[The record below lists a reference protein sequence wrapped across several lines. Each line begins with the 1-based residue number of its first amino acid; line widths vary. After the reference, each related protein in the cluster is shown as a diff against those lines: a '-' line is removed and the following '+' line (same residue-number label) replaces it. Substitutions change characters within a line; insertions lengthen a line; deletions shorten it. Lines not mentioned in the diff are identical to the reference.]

1 MVTLC
6 TCDTEEGHDGAMG
19 VVSPA
24 LLPHQGLD
32 PQPPRQSSSAGHHH
46 HFFLIPSPQTVI
58 LGSRAAS
65 AAALVLCSPVSQ
77 LCIDT
82 LVGAA
87 AALLST
93 VGLLS
98 RLLHHL
104 AELNSLHIHIKVSS
118 ARVKGGIHPYP
129 ASCVASYP
137 ASDLGV
143 QQDPYPPIHVT
154 IQKSNDERCRNV

>member
-32 PQPPRQSSSAGHHH
+32 PQPPRRSSSAGHHH

-87 AALLST
+87 LALLST
-93 VGLLS
+93 VGFAFEGTAFEGTALLRPS
-98 RLLHHL
+98 GGSHHQGQIRI
-104 AELNSLHIHIKVSS
+104 A
-118 ARVKGGIHPYP
+118 KGGIHPLP
-129 ASCVASYP
+129 
-137 ASDLGV
+137 
-143 QQDPYPPIHVT
+143 QPPLVSFQLPDYQMLRAGGQI
-154 IQKSNDERCRNV
+154 